1 MDVFN
6 QVWTV
11 VEAITTVLVIFLFFH
26 DPIRRWNFFGYRPTA
41 VMGLF
46 DPALGKVLF
55 SKINGAWSF
64 NQGGM
69 YENNIYVTVETIL
82 KRELGLPETRFK
94 LSYTRPMGTVR
105 ITEQALVNRARIS
118 TVSLF
123 SRARGKGYLA
133 CFVRGRLDGV
143 EREMQPGAGVQE
155 VRIVDF
161 DEARRLV
168 LEHTIGEHRPAKQ
181 RIILRMIDEI
191 EGYARG
197 ILEWESK
204 HLAPSGVSG

>member
-1 MDVFN
+1 MELYN
-6 QVWTV
+6 QFWTIFESV
-11 VEAITTVLVIFLFFH
+11 ATLFVIYLFFA

-46 DPALGKVLF
+46 DPMLGKVLF

-105 ITEQALVNRARIS
+105 ITEKALVNRARIS

-133 CFVRGRLDGV
+133 CYVRARLDGV
-143 EREMQPGAGVQE
+143 EADLRPGAGLQE
-155 VRIVDF
+155 VRVVTF

-168 LEHTIGEHRPAKQ
+168 GEHTIGEHRPAKQ

-191 EGYARG
+191 ETYAKG
-197 ILEWESK
+197 IADWETK
-204 HLAPSGVSG
+204 HLAEAQPRA